1 MWHRNA
7 RNPRDIASGTL
18 AAASPED
25 RSSRGERRVM
35 HDLKLEWCSGK
46 SVRSGLYVAGPGADG
61 RQPRRSPPRGDEAA
75 AGPGGAAVQ
84 PPILKALEGGAH
96 AAYGGEQLLTEVFDL
111 MRRRLP
117 LLAEDDPARPYFAA
131 LTPAL
136 GEVLGRPPVVEAPTE
151 RLLG

>member
-1 MWHRNA
+1 M
-7 RNPRDIASGTL
+7 
-18 AAASPED
+18 
-25 RSSRGERRVM
+25 
-35 HDLKLEWCSGK
+35 
-46 SVRSGLYVAGPGADG
+46 
-61 RQPRRSPPRGDEAA
+61 
-75 AGPGGAAVQ
+75 Q